1 MKLRPEFL
9 LKKETIV
16 RASKG
21 KVFLEKGSASAKAVK
36 VGVIEKRR
44 PAWLEREQGREGKGA
59 DHVETETLMSSLGF
73 YSGASGSH
81 WKLLI

>member
-1 MKLRPEFL
+1 MKLRPEFF

-44 PAWLEREQGREGKGA
+44 PA
-59 DHVETETLMSSLGF
+59 
-73 YSGASGSH
+73 
-81 WKLLI
+81 